1 VAALQG
7 FESVRKTTTIT
18 PGRQRTRPCGSGCR
32 CQYRSR
38 RLRKWVCFVVFAK
51 CRILNDFGRS
61 EKENMGRYYWN
72 KKNTVEDYRSVSISF
87 LKRYDYFCGYRS
99 GRIVWKNCYDEEKG
113 SIGIAV
119 STTDSEK
126 YARFY
131 YTVTDR
137 SSGEETDYDYK
148 VNLTTTPCN
157 FGGVRYWFICP
168 LSIFHDLEQAEPDYA
183 QQIARFKKVHTRVS
197 LKAGT
202 PEAFTRKTGA
212 APESFE
218 LPFQGIVNLI
228 EAGASFHVAAMSAD
242 SRIVDRH
249 ERQSL
254 LDRLASI
261 DTAMVDNLE
270 EEVVGSYHN
279 TLERLRHAS
288 VKLAWD

>member
-1 VAALQG
+1 MRYEGAIEWQLYKALNQL
-7 FESVRKTTTIT
+7 VRKTTTIT

-32 CQYRSR
+32 CQHRSR
-38 RLRKWVCFVVFAK
+38 HLRKWVCFVVFAK
-51 CRILNDFGRS
+51 CRIINDFGRN

-72 KKNTVEDYRSVSISF
+72 KKDTVEDYRSVSISF
-87 LKRYDYFCGYRS
+87 PKRYDYFCGYRS

-168 LSIFHDLEQAEPDYA
+168 LSINSVYCGRRVATLYLTPGAKYFGCRNCYDLSYESRNE
-183 QQIARFKKVHTRVS
+183 TRSGRVGVS
-197 LKAGT
+197 GSVLKA
-202 PEAFTRKTGA
+202 
-212 APESFE
+212 
-218 LPFQGIVNLI
+218 
-228 EAGASFHVAAMSAD
+228 
-242 SRIVDRH
+242 
-249 ERQSL
+249 ERQIKELYSQIKRWTYKDKPTKKIRKL
-254 LDRLASI
+254 QVLKQRMDIYLFMS
-261 DTAMVDNLE
+261 
-270 EEVVGSYHN
+270 
-279 TLERLRHAS
+279 ERFL
-288 VKLAWD
+288 K

>member
-1 VAALQG
+1 
-7 FESVRKTTTIT
+7 
-18 PGRQRTRPCGSGCR
+18 
-32 CQYRSR
+32 
-38 RLRKWVCFVVFAK
+38 
-51 CRILNDFGRS
+51 
-61 EKENMGRYYWN
+61 M
-72 KKNTVEDYRSVSISF
+72 ED
-87 LKRYDYFCGYRS
+87 
-99 GRIVWKNCYDEEKG
+99 CYDEEKG

-183 QQIARFKKVHTRVS
+183 QQIARFKKVHTRVA

-212 APESFE
+212 VPESFK
-218 LPFQGIVNLI
+218 LPFKGILNLI
-228 EAGASFHVAAMSAD
+228 EAGASFYVAAMSAD
-242 SRIVDRH
+242 SRIVDKH

-254 LDRLASI
+254 LDRLVSI

-279 TLERLRHAS
+279 TLERLRHAG